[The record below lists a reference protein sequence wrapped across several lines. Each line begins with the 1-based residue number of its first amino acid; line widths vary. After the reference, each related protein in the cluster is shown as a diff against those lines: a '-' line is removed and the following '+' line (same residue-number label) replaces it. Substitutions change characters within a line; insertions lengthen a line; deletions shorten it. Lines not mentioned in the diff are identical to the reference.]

1 MNSSFISFIFVGC
14 EICRGR
20 TGKKPGVYS
29 GYGSSTVAKVGRSCE
44 GNTYEFQVINY
55 SVKRTFAL
63 LRKEMPP
70 FPLRTVHG
78 PLETLSKNSTKLW
91 KSSQLCKISA
101 TFTVVRPLNLVSC
114 TAGKSLS
121 WTRTP
126 IRARFLDNIAV
137 SWMYLLVAMGISRN
151 SYATQNIRLTMQVF
165 GRKFLRSSLWW
176 SHRHH
181 ISEIA

>member
-70 FPLRTVHG
+70 FPLCALHV
-78 PLETLSKNSTKLW
+78 PWETLSKNSARLW

-101 TFTVVRPLNLVSC
+101 MFTVVRPLNLVSC
-114 TAGKSLS
+114 TAGKSWS
-121 WTRTP
+121 RARTP
-126 IRARFLDNIAV
+126 TWARFLDNIAV
-137 SWMYLLVAMGISRN
+137 SWMYLLVTTKISRN
-151 SYATQNIRLTMQVF
+151 KLCYST
-165 GRKFLRSSLWW
+165 
-176 SHRHH
+176 
-181 ISEIA
+181 